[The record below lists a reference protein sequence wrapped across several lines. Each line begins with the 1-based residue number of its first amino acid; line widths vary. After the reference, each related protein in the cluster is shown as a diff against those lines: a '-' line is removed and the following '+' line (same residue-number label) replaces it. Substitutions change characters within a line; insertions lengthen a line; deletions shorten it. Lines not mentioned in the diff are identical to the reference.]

1 MSIKSLISEVWS
13 ARLLYVLKNKTIFE
27 NLVNTDYQGEIKR
40 AGNTVKIFC
49 LGKPTIQKLGS
60 DRELTINKD
69 FDVVQTSLIV
79 DQEDAFGFEVHD
91 IDEVQTV
98 PNLVDNLVT
107 MHADGLAQSAD
118 KFIAKEIV
126 DSAGITIGSD
136 DNPIVSNSTNM
147 YDVLVAIHETFEKN
161 NVPQSG
167 RFIVAPPEVVSLL
180 QLDPRIVN
188 TAGIGGENRMITGKI
203 STLFCISIYSSN
215 NIPKTTGGNFNIIAS
230 CRDAITYVS
239 QISQME
245 LARKEKGFADIVKGL
260 HVYGGKVTYPSAV
273 IKAIVKIENN
283 LVGTIVNR
291 KINKVK

>member
-1 MSIKSLISEVWS
+1 M
-13 ARLLYVLKNKTIFE
+13 
-27 NLVNTDYQGEIKR
+27 
-40 AGNTVKIFC
+40 
-49 LGKPTIQKLGS
+49 
-60 DRELTINKD
+60 
-69 FDVVQTSLIV
+69 QTNLIV

-98 PNLVDNLVT
+98 LNLADNLVT

-136 DNPIVSNSTNM
+136 DNPIVSTSTNM
-147 YDVLVAIHETFEKN
+147 YDVLVAIHEIFEKN
-161 NVPQSG
+161 NVPQGG

-188 TAGIGGENRMITGKI
+188 TAGIGGENSMITGKI
-203 STLFCISIYSSN
+203 STLFRISIYSNN

-230 CRDAITYVS
+230 CKDAITYVS

-245 LARKEKGFADIVKGL
+245 LARKEKGFADIVKGV

-273 IKAIVKIENN
+273 IKAIVKIKNN
-283 LVGTIVNR
+283 LVGTIVSR